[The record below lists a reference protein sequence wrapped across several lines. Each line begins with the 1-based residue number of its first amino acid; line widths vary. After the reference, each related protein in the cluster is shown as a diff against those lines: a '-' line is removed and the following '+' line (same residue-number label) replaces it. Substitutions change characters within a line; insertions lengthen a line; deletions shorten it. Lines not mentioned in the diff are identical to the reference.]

1 MNKNTLIFGL
11 VAGVI
16 SSIWLMIFPFLD
28 ASAFDYDK
36 GMIYGYTAM
45 IIAFS
50 FIFIGIKDF
59 RDRFNDG
66 MISFGKAFKVGFL
79 ITLIASTVYVV
90 TWLIA
95 YYFFMPDFFDV
106 MMASYQ
112 KKLIADG
119 VTQEKLAA
127 SMAQMTEYK
136 EMYKNPLFNAAM
148 TYTEIFPVGLVVS
161 LIASLILKKK
171 STASQ

>member
-79 ITLIASTVYVV
+79 ITLIASTVYVL
-90 TWLIA
+90 TWLVA

-119 VTQEKLAA
+119 VSQEELAA
-127 SMAQMTEYK
+127 NMAQMTEYK

-148 TYTEIFPVGLVVS
+148 TYTEIFPVGLLVS

-171 STASQ
+171 STAA